1 LAAGPPME
9 MLIRSEIIQRK
20 EEGCDVSR
28 AEERLSELVEG
39 TEEEIKD
46 VTELIES
53 VKGEPPYPL

>member
-1 LAAGPPME
+1 ME
-9 MLIRSEIIQRK
+9 MLIRSEITQRK